1 MHFTY
6 NWVKAR
12 QDEQLKEAL
21 KQQEL
26 NKLRPVRRS
35 VVSLL
40 RSRFDSF
47 TVPDKL
53 LEATRDARTMA

>member
-21 KQQEL
+21 TQQEL

-35 VVSLL
+35 IVSLL
-40 RSRFDSF
+40 CARFDSF
-47 TVPDKL
+47 AVPDKL